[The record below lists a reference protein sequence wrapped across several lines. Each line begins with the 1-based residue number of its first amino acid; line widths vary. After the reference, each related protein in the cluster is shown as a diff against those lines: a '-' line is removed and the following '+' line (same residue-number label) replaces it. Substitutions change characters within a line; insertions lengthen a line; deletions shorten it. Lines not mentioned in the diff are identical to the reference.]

1 MLTSVRVAKMWK
13 LTQSDTRILK
23 KECYTYRRY
32 ERWRMIGTIF
42 ILIGGILVGVGSGVK
57 QDTIRASL
65 ISGGVILISAT
76 IHSGI

>member
-1 MLTSVRVAKMWK
+1 
-13 LTQSDTRILK
+13 
-23 KECYTYRRY
+23 
-32 ERWRMIGTIF
+32 MIGTIF